1 MCADLEQDTSLSRAV
16 NPAKTAAAGDWWV
29 EVHGKA
35 YGPYTPAQLSRF
47 VNEGR
52 VRANTR
58 VCHGA
63 DGNWIAASS
72 VIGLTGP
79 APKDA
84 ANDAAPQVANVF
96 VCAEIRSGAQYEF
109 LAALEAMGSLCELN
123 SGLWL
128 VRTKYSAGIIRN
140 ALSQTLVA
148 GDRFTVID
156 ATRDRVAWFN
166 LGPEVDARVSQ
177 VWNGQL
183 RADMR

>member
-1 MCADLEQDTSLSRAV
+1 LSRAV
-16 NPAKTAAAGDWWV
+16 NPAKTAATGDWWV

-35 YGPYTPAQLSRF
+35 YGPYSLAQLSRF
-47 VNEGR
+47 VSEGR
-52 VRANTR
+52 VRHNTR
-58 VCHGA
+58 VRNGVE
-63 DGNWIAASS
+63 GNWLEARG

-84 ANDAAPQVANVF
+84 ANDAAPQAANVF
-96 VCAEIRSGAQYEF
+96 VSAEIRSGAQYEF
-109 LAALEAMGSLCELN
+109 LAALESMGALCELT

-177 VWNGQL
+177 VWNAHL
-183 RADMR
+183 RET